1 MDRVDFD
8 NQLNK
13 LLTEAEN
20 LIPKENLPDLP
31 FIPEVPD
38 VHDWYRF
45 ENDLWN
51 KGEEVRQLILHS
63 KKKPNCEQVKRI
75 CGICTNPFAKRG
87 RQSFVMLLGRKC
99 YTEYAPIIAPFLSD
113 DDIDG
118 HVVETLY
125 KMGTPDYVSQIQP
138 FTKHKR
144 TWIRNIAKK
153 YINKYS

>member
-20 LIPKENLPDLP
+20 LIPKESLPDLP

-51 KGEEVRQLILHS
+51 KGEEVRQLILNS
-63 KKKPNCEQVKRI
+63 KKKPNREQVKRI
-75 CGICTNPFAKRG
+75 CEICTNPVAKRG

-118 HVVETLY
+118 HVVDTLY
-125 KMGTPDYVSQIQP
+125 KMGISDYVSQIQP
-138 FTKHKR
+138 LTKHKR